1 MISKIITVSG
11 LNQIADMLE
20 NEEHCLLLTKNDF
33 HNIATACLDQLDD
46 SEHRPLLR
54 PSYRRIYQLAVKRM
68 AEFST

>member
-1 MISKIITVSG
+1 MISKSITVSG

-20 NEEHCLLLTKNDF
+20 DEEHCLLLTKNDF
-33 HNIATACLDQLDD
+33 HNIATACLDELDD

-68 AEFST
+68 AEFA

>member
-1 MISKIITVSG
+1 MISKSITVSG

-20 NEEHCLLLTKNDF
+20 DEEHCLLLTKNDF
-33 HNIATACLDQLDD
+33 HNIATACLDELDD
-46 SEHRPLLR
+46 SDHRPLLR

>member
-1 MISKIITVSG
+1 MISKIITVTG

-20 NEEHCLLLTKNDF
+20 DEENCLLLTKNDF
-33 HNIATACLDQLDD
+33 HNIAIACLDELDD

-54 PSYRRIYQLAVKRM
+54 PAYRRIYQLAVQRM

>member
-1 MISKIITVSG
+1 MISKLITVSG

-20 NEEHCLLLTKNDF
+20 DEEHCLLLTKNDF
-33 HNIATACLDQLDD
+33 HNIATACLDELDD

-54 PSYRRIYQLAVKRM
+54 PSYRRIYQLAVQRM

>member
-1 MISKIITVSG
+1 MISMVITVSG

-20 NEEHCLLLTKNDF
+20 TPEYITELTHNDF
-33 HNIATACLDQLDD
+33 HNIALACLDELDD
-46 SEHRPLLR
+46 CDHRPLLR